1 MKFKK
6 KGEERMRKP
15 MMIDKDWQIM
25 NEKEKSIA
33 CKQMFYES
41 TKRRCNRKEP
51 GTGCIVPWDVEELYN
66 YSKEHRISNQDIE
79 RIFKEAK

>member
-1 MKFKK
+1 
-6 KGEERMRKP
+6 MRKP

-33 CKQMFYES
+33 CRQMFYES

-51 GTGCIVPWDVEELYN
+51 GTGAIVPWDVEELYN
-66 YSKEHRISNQDIE
+66 YSKEHRISTQDID

>member
-1 MKFKK
+1 
-6 KGEERMRKP
+6 MRKP

-33 CKQMFYES
+33 CRQMFYES

-51 GTGCIVPWDVEELYN
+51 GTGAIVPWDVEELYQ
-66 YSKEHRISNQDIE
+66 YSKEHRITNQDLE
-79 RIFKEAK
+79 RIFKEVK

>member
-1 MKFKK
+1 M
-6 KGEERMRKP
+6 RMP
-15 MMIDKDWQIM
+15 MMIDKDWYSM
-25 NEKEKSIA
+25 DARERSIA

-51 GTGCIVPWDVEELYN
+51 GTGCIVPWDVQELYE
-66 YSKEHRISNQDIE
+66 YSKEHRISNDDIE

>member
-1 MKFKK
+1 M
-6 KGEERMRKP
+6 RMP

-41 TKRRCNRKEP
+41 TKRRSNRKEP
-51 GTGCIVPWDVEELYN
+51 GTGAIVPWDVEELYN
-66 YSKEHRISNQDIE
+66 YSKEHKISNQDLD

>member
-1 MKFKK
+1 M
-6 KGEERMRKP
+6 RMP

-33 CKQMFYES
+33 CRQMFVES

-51 GTGCIVPWDVEELYN
+51 GTGAIVPWDVEELYQ
-66 YSKEHRISNQDIE
+66 YSKEHRISNQDLE

>member
-1 MKFKK
+1 
-6 KGEERMRKP
+6 MRKP

-25 NEKEKSIA
+25 NEREKSIA
-33 CKQMFYES
+33 CRQMFYES

-51 GTGCIVPWDVEELYN
+51 GTGAIVPWDVEELYN
-66 YSKEHRISNQDIE
+66 YSKEHKISNQDLD

>member
-1 MKFKK
+1 
-6 KGEERMRKP
+6 MRKP

-33 CKQMFYES
+33 CRQMFYES

-51 GTGCIVPWDVEELYN
+51 GTGAIVPWDVEELYQ
-66 YSKEHRISNQDIE
+66 YSKEHRISNEDID

>member
-1 MKFKK
+1 
-6 KGEERMRKP
+6 MRKP

-51 GTGCIVPWDVEELYN
+51 GTGAIVPWDVEELYQ
-66 YSKEHRISNQDIE
+66 YSKEHRISNQDLE

>member
-1 MKFKK
+1 
-6 KGEERMRKP
+6 MRKP
-15 MMIDKDWQIM
+15 DLLSKDWNCM
-25 NEKEKSIA
+25 DARERSIA

-51 GTGCIVPWDVEELYN
+51 GTGCIVPWDVQELYE
-66 YSKEHRISNQDIE
+66 YSKEHRISNDDIE

>member
-1 MKFKK
+1 
-6 KGEERMRKP
+6 MRKP

-41 TKRRCNRKEP
+41 TKRRCNRKEQ

-66 YSKEHRISNQDIE
+66 YSKEHRITNQDID